1 MKSVATSLR
10 PAAAGQVGVQV
21 PVVGRPSISPLRA
34 REKEQSGPELWAVA
48 GGKGGVGKSVL
59 SANLALWAARRGLS
73 VMLVDADLGG
83 ANQHT
88 LFGVQVPRLTVQQFL
103 NGEHKKLEDVALPTR
118 YQGLKLVSGRCDELG
133 DANPQHSRKMKLVRH
148 LKKAPVDVVLI
159 DLGAGTSFNVM
170 DLFLAADVQ
179 LVVTVPEPTAIQNA
193 YGFMKCAYARA
204 KDRKVDPE
212 RFVPRVVI
220 NQATEGQAQRTF
232 DALRAVTERF
242 LGRSPSYAGHVRR
255 DKVISTAVSEQT
267 PVMALAPSSGPA
279 QDMATLAGSLLSGSF
294 ERDTAAR
301 VRSDAESKP
310 ATGLNE
316 DVRVGLRLFH
326 VQTEDLGEE
335 KAQVRTQVFQGGRVI
350 FTKVTP
356 HGVSFR
362 PGVTMTLKE
371 HMSFQHRAIIK
382 ALHAGR
388 VG

>member
-10 PAAAGQVGVQV
+10 PAAGSGTATYAQ
-21 PVVGRPSISPLRA
+21 PPRPSIGPLKA
-34 REKEQSGPELWAVA
+34 RPSTSGQPELWAVA

-88 LFGVQVPRLTVQQFL
+88 LFGVQVPRITLQQFME
-103 NGEHKKLEDVALPTR
+103 GEVKKLEDVALTTR
-118 YQGLKLVSGRCDELG
+118 YQGLKLISGRCDALG

-148 LKKAPVDVVLI
+148 LKKAPADLVII

-170 DLFLAADVQ
+170 DLFLAAGLQ
-179 LVVTVPEPTAIQNA
+179 LVVTAPEPTAIQNA
-193 YGFMKCAYARA
+193 YGFIKCAYARA
-204 KDRKVDPE
+204 EARGHDPE
-212 RFVPRVVI
+212 EFQPRVVV
-220 NQATEGQAQRTF
+220 NQATQGQARRTF

-242 LGRSPSYAGHVRR
+242 LGRSPFYAGNVRR
-255 DKVISTAVSEQT
+255 DGVISTAVSEQT
-267 PVMALAPSSGPA
+267 PVMALAPSSPPA
-279 QDMATLAGSLLSGSF
+279 QDIAMLAGALLTESF
-294 ERDTAAR
+294 DRDTESR
-301 VRSDAESKP
+301 GRSAEAKP
-310 ATGLNE
+310 ETGLNE

-326 VQTEDLGEE
+326 VQTEDLGED

-350 FTKVTP
+350 FTKVTA
-356 HGVSFR
+356 HGVSLR
-362 PGVTMTLKE
+362 PGVQMSLKE

-382 ALHAGR
+382 ALHSGR